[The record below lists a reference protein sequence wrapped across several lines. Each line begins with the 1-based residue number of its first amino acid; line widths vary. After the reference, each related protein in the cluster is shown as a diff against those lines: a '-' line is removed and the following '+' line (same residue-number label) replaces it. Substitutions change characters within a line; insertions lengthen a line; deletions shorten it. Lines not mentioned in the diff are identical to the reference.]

1 MKIKS
6 EVDRMKRIGILLLA
20 TICIFTLASCSN
32 IGSHGGINR
41 GGDESVKTYNDT
53 EWLNDIHVVG
63 KTETIDFQAQYIRAG
78 VKKEP
83 DTYPAVK
90 VIHSVNEMNRYL
102 KNETHMSEAL
112 VEACSKYDESYFQ
125 SQLLIIVLLEEGSGS
140 IRHEVEKVGTDGSK
154 AIIDITTI
162 VPEVGTCD
170 MAYWHVLIEPE
181 SGAAIESAEDI
192 IVFLDGYN
200 AMQKHTVASY
210 SKGFANISVTLKD
223 GWEYE
228 VVDEPDSAEF
238 SINIYPAGQS
248 QNKLRIAYYNG
259 FGVCGTGLTQETIML
274 GGYEAWMGTYD
285 NRSVW
290 DFICLRGLPGDYVI
304 MNEGGEKWW
313 KEYGEDAMQILATL
327 KVADGFITSS
337 DAIKVA
343 RDKLQT
349 EYDEVNT
356 SYNASEGIWTVTLTK
371 ASGDDREIMKV
382 TVDIYGNI
390 LDMVTVD

>member
-6 EVDRMKRIGILLLA
+6 EVDRMKRIGILVLSA
-20 TICIFTLASCSN
+20 ICILTLSSCSN

-90 VIHSVNEMNRYL
+90 VIHSENEMNRYL

-112 VEACSKYDESYFQ
+112 AEACSKYDESYFQ

-140 IRHEVEKVGTDGSK
+140 IRHEVEKVGMDGDKS
-154 AIIDITTI
+154 IIDITRI

-181 SGAAIESAEDI
+181 SGAAVESAEDI
-192 IVFLDGYN
+192 IIFLDGRN
-200 AMQKHTVASY
+200 ATEKHAVASH

-223 GWEYE
+223 GWGYDIE
-228 VVDEPDSAEF
+228 DTDSAEF
-238 SINIYPAGQS
+238 SISIYPIGQED
-248 QNKLRIAYYNG
+248 NKLRIAYYNG
-259 FGVCGTGLTQETIML
+259 FGVCGTGLEQETIML

-290 DFICLRGLPGDYVI
+290 DFIWLRGLAGDYVI

-313 KEYGEDAMQILATL
+313 KEYGDDAMQILATL
-327 KVADGFITSS
+327 KVADGFVSSS
-337 DAIKVA
+337 DAIKAA

-356 SYNASEGIWTVTLTK
+356 SYNAAEGIWTVTMTK
-371 ASGDDREIMKV
+371 GSGNDREIMKV

-390 LDMVTVD
+390 LDVATGD